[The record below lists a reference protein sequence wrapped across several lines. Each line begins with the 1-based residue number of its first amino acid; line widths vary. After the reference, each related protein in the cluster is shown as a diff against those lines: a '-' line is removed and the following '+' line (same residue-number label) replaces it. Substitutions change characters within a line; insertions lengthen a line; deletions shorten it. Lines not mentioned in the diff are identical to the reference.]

1 MRECFFFSCLRGTG
15 KEGDTEEKFFL
26 VWMKNTSS
34 YYYTLS
40 VFTYYSEYELNG
52 LYIYSKIFTW
62 MLRKFVEVT
71 LSQHREKEHRYR
83 QYIVWLAHKRHCCQE
98 VTNHRVSVGSVLFG
112 VRKEIKIKKCC
123 LQKCSWSMDSLWILN
138 INEMKKYRIV
148 AKITKIE
155 L

>member
-15 KEGDTEEKFFL
+15 KEDTEEKFFL
-26 VWMKNTSS
+26 VRMKNS

-40 VFTYYSEYELNG
+40 VFTYYDLNR
-52 LYIYSKIFTW
+52 LCFYSKMFTW

-138 INEMKKYRIV
+138 INEMKKEVYDSSKNHQDR
-148 AKITKIE
+148 ALK